1 MQGGLIGRTAR
12 RLSHILMAPVQVVI
26 RKGKRMLSP
35 DSFASKVLSDVRKG
49 INSKKNKKE
58 RTIQDYFSFGRY
70 YVLKRMVYMIL
81 IAVAILPILYLKLL
95 HPILVSNFFIKTMVV
110 NAPDMV
116 GYNGKVE
123 LLSEEGSLDRKSV
136 V

>member
-49 INSKKNKKE
+49 INQKKNKKE
-58 RTIQDYFSFGRY
+58 RSIEDYFSFGRY
-70 YVLKRMVYMIL
+70 YVLKRMVYIIL
-81 IAVAILPILYLKLL
+81 LATLILPILYLKLL
-95 HPILVSNFFIKTMVV
+95 HPLLVSHFFTKSIILKSS
-110 NAPDMV
+110 DMV
-116 GYNGKVE
+116 GYTGKVE
-123 LLSEEGSLDRKSV
+123 L
-136 V
+136 